1 MPAASYARFST
12 DEQNPLSITDQ
23 DRVTAEYA
31 ARCSFPVTHRYADEG
46 ISGAAIGNRP
56 GFQAMAASALRG
68 EFDVLLVTDLS
79 RLSRSAGDL
88 NKTLDRLIFHGVRVI
103 GVHSGYD
110 SDRPGHKMQ
119 AGVEGMAGESFREMI
134 SKRVYEALSGRAARG
149 SFAGGRAYGYRSLP
163 IGPGEKSERRLEIN
177 EPEAVIVREIFQ
189 RFAGGESARAIA
201 IALNRRGVPSPR
213 GSTWAVSA
221 IHGNRA
227 KGCGIL
233 NNELYRGIYIWNRSH
248 WVKHPDTGIRKRRE
262 LGRAKWL
269 RHELPALR
277 ILSEELWQAVKRR
290 QEKSRGGGRGRPAA
304 TLLGGLM
311 RCGLCR
317 APVVAVDGR
326 NYGCSHARDRGTCAG
341 VYAPRLAT
349 ERTVLDLIV
358 QDMLSPAAIAALQTD
373 RRAMLREQRAAG
385 ETRDQSSKARLA
397 TLAREIGN
405 LAASIARMGGS
416 AALEARLANAETE
429 QRDLTATLAAAP
441 VTEDAIDDI
450 PDLAAQYRELLS
462 DLPEVLRTDTAR
474 ARGLLRDLLGEVRL
488 VQAVDGVYAEVS
500 DYGEALKIPTNSA
513 HTKTVA
519 GVGFVHWKRKIRK
532 TG

>member
-12 DEQNPLSITDQ
+12 DEQNPLSIADQ
-23 DRVTAEYA
+23 ERVTAEYA
-31 ARCSFPVTHRYADEG
+31 ARRGFPVTHRYADEG

-56 GFQAMAASALRG
+56 GFQAMVASALRG

-189 RFAGGESARAIA
+189 RFGGGESARAIA

-277 ILSEELWQAVKRR
+277 ILSEELWSQVKRR

-373 RRAMLREQRAAG
+373 RRAMLRERRVESQQGHQAA
-385 ETRDQSSKARLA
+385 QARLTA
-397 TLAREIGN
+397 VTREIGN
-405 LAASIARMGGS
+405 LAASISRMGGS
-416 AALEARLANAETE
+416 AALEARLAAAEAE
-429 QRDLTATLAAAP
+429 QRALTAAIDAAP
-441 VTEDAIDDI
+441 VTDDVIDEI
-450 PDLAAQYRELLS
+450 TDLVVQYRELLA
-462 DLPEVLRTDTAR
+462 DLPNVLRTDTQR
-474 ARGLLRDLLGEVRL
+474 ARGLLRELLGEVRL
-488 VQAVDGVYAEVS
+488 VQAPDGVYAEVD
-500 DYGEALKIPTNSA
+500 DYGEALKIPTDST
-513 HTKTVA
+513 HTKVVA
-519 GVGFVHWKRKIRK
+519 GGRFGHCKYRRRVA
-532 TG
+532 

>member
-12 DEQNPLSITDQ
+12 DEQNPLSIADQ

-31 ARCSFPVTHRYADEG
+31 ARHGWEVAHRYADEG
-46 ISGAAIGNRP
+46 VSGAAIGNRP
-56 GFQAMAASALRG
+56 GFQAMVAAALRG

-110 SDRPGHKMQ
+110 SDRRGHKLQ
-119 AGVEGMAGESFREMI
+119 AGVEGIMGESFREMI
-134 SKRVYEALSGRAARG
+134 SQRVHEALRGRAARG
-149 SFAGGRAYGYRSLP
+149 SFAGGRAYGYRTQP
-163 IGPGEKSERRLEIN
+163 IGPGENAERRLEVN
-177 EPEAVIVREIFQ
+177 EPEAAIVREIFT
-189 RFAGGESARAIA
+189 RFAEGMSARAIA

-262 LGRAKWL
+262 RGRAEWL

-277 ILSEELWQAVKRR
+277 IVSEELWSEVKRR

-326 NYGCSHARDRGTCAG
+326 SYGCSHARDRGTCAG
-341 VYAPRLAT
+341 VYAPRLVT

-373 RRAMLREQRAAG
+373 RRAMLREQHAAG
-385 ETRDQSSKARLA
+385 ETRDRSARTRLA
-397 TLAREIGN
+397 ALAREIGN

-416 AALEARLANAETE
+416 AALEARLAAAESE
-429 QRDLTATLAAAP
+429 QRTLTATLAAAP
-441 VTEDAIDDI
+441 VTEDTIDEI
-450 PDLAAQYRELLS
+450 PDLVAQYRELLT
-462 DLPEVLRTDTAR
+462 DLPAVLRTDTPR

-513 HTKTVA
+513 HTKGVA
-519 GVGFVHWKRKIRK
+519 GGRFRHCKYRRRVA
-532 TG
+532 